1 MRQSKRVPGWMIL
14 IIVLVALPVIALP
27 IVLSHS
33 GEIAEG
39 NKLYMWLYPAYVL
52 ATAILAYQCYGRRTE
67 MTWILLALMLLTHA
81 AIWVLAKGDC
91 YL

>member
-1 MRQSKRVPGWMIL
+1 MKQSKRVPGWMTVIIL
-14 IIVLVALPVIALP
+14 IVALPVLALP
-27 IVLSHS
+27 VMLSLS

-39 NKLYMWLYPAYVL
+39 NKLYVWLYPAYVL

-67 MTWILLALMLLTHA
+67 MTWILIVLMLLTHVA
-81 AIWVLAKGDC
+81 MWVLSKED